1 MPSVRRTNIG
11 RRTRNAREI
20 QYYRANETEEERRQ
34 RLETNRLRISQ
45 MRSTRT
51 DPEESIPSTS
61 GQRRQ
66 NRRSNVSYERLAFTY
81 DPTIDYARDQ
91 SVDFGPMDKICQYC
105 SAIRFRLEP
114 IGLCCANGKIKL
126 PQLITPPEPLNS
138 LLSRQDP
145 ISKHFLQNIQMGFNP
160 TFKIQGQIHHRAGAL
175 LLSLDGEYKFLQ
187 IYFLGNSEVELKQR
201 CAINRAAKR
210 KIIMQLQQLLH
221 THNQFVQLFKTA
233 DRADKRPAG
242 EHERRFNAPMLN
254 EVAIVVVGE
263 NMDSRDIV
271 IQRRDGGNLQR
282 ISETHRSYDA
292 LQYLLIFCRGEDGYH
307 FFNNMIN
314 PATGQETNKKVSSMN
329 FYAYCCMIRQSED
342 NHILKCRRLFH
353 QFAVD
358 MYVKIETERLRY
370 IRLNQRRLRSEEYIH
385 LRDAM
390 NSDSNG
396 NNVGRLT
403 ILPATYVGSP
413 RHMHEYAQDAM
424 TYVRQYGTPDLFIT
438 FTCNPKWIEIT
449 NLLLPGQSSSDRHD
463 ITARVFKQ
471 KLKALMDFIV
481 KYHIFGVVRCWMYS
495 VEWQKRGLPH
505 AHILLWMVE
514 KIRPDEID
522 SIICAEIPD
531 PEVDPQLYEVVKK
544 NMIHGPCGEHNP
556 ESPCMIDNK
565 CSKRY
570 PRALLA
576 DTITG
581 NDGYPQ
587 YRRRSIED
595 NGRTITLQVKNN
607 DVVVNNS
614 WIIPYSPLNF

>member
-1 MPSVRRTNIG
+1 IIYFCNKHHSHLLQHFNTNIK
-11 RRTRNAREI
+11 N
-20 QYYRANETEEERRQ
+20 
-34 RLETNRLRISQ
+34 
-45 MRSTRT
+45 
-51 DPEESIPSTS
+51 
-61 GQRRQ
+61 
-66 NRRSNVSYERLAFTY
+66 
-81 DPTIDYARDQ
+81 
-91 SVDFGPMDKICQYC
+91 
-105 SAIRFRLEP
+105 
-114 IGLCCANGKIKL
+114 IKAHK
-126 PQLITPPEPLNS
+126 LIS
-138 LLSRQDP
+138 LLQ
-145 ISKHFLQNIQMGFNP
+145 
-160 TFKIQGQIHHRAGAL
+160 IQGQIHHRAGAL
-175 LLSLDGEYKFLQ
+175 LPSVDGEYKFLQ
-187 IYFLGNSEVELKQR
+187 IYFLGNSEVELNLR

-210 KIIMQLQQLLH
+210 EIIMQLQQLLH
-221 THNQFVQLFKTA
+221 THNQLVQFFKTA
-233 DRADKRPAG
+233 LEMMPSDDHKIVIRADKRPAG

-263 NMDSRDIV
+263 HMDSRDIV

-292 LQYLLIFCRGEDGYH
+292 LQYPLIFCRGEDEYH
-307 FFNNMIN
+307 FLNNMIN

-329 FYAYCCMIRQSED
+329 FYAYRFIRQSED

-370 IRLNQRRLRSEEYIH
+370 IRLNQRRLCSEEYIH

-396 NNVGRLT
+396 NNDGRLT

-413 RHMHEYAQDAM
+413 RH
-424 TYVRQYGTPDLFIT
+424 I
-438 FTCNPKWIEIT
+438 
-449 NLLLPGQSSSDRHD
+449 DRHD

-471 KLKALMDFIV
+471 KLKAPMDFIV
-481 KYHIFGVVRCWMYS
+481 KYHIFEVVRCWMYS

-556 ESPCMIDNK
+556 ESPCMLK
-565 CSKRY
+565 
-570 PRALLA
+570 AL
-576 DTITG
+576 
-581 NDGYPQ
+581 
-587 YRRRSIED
+587 
-595 NGRTITLQVKNN
+595 
-607 DVVVNNS
+607 
-614 WIIPYSPLNF
+614 SPCIVG